1 MSDTS
6 LHRCEVIVA
15 PEKIVQVRFSAA
27 NNKLSTLCKFRGG
40 NMKSISRS
48 IIVLSLFAAPVI
60 GWTED
65 HSFTNDEGES
75 HHRFRMTS
83 TTFSDGGTLPLSMV
97 FNQCTPYP
105 GGGNMSP
112 ELSWTNAP
120 RDTAVSSW
128 FATTSPHRS
137 RTGVCTISLPRPPS
151 SPRTQGLPAARLDF
165 RPTTTSAATTSST
178 TARARRR
185 S

>member
-1 MSDTS
+1 MYLTMSGCANAVSLLLRSSAGPSERYRPSGGPPKCGQTNPGPEALEESFMSDTS
-6 LHRCEVIVA
+6 LHRREVIVA

-75 HHRFRMTS
+75 HHRFRVTS

-120 RDTAVSSW
+120 RDT
-128 FATTSPHRS
+128 
-137 RTGVCTISLPRPPS
+137 
-151 SPRTQGLPAARLDF
+151 
-165 RPTTTSAATTSST
+165 
-178 TARARRR
+178 
-185 S
+185 